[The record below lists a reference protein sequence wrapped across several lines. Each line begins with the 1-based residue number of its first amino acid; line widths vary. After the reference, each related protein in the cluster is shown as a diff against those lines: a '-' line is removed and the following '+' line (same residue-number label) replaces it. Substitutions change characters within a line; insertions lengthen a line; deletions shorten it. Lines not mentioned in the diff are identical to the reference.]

1 MPQGHPTTIPSL
13 GFTGSLSAGAMNLA
27 VGLRGQSPARQ
38 KTDVRGRA
46 HGDLPLTIRHP
57 QLQIF
62 LGYTKAGSV
71 FVFGNTL
78 VEEVFAFQV
87 SLGNGMWG
95 GRGRAWFS
103 SGLVQSSA
111 SSRMGLP

>member
-1 MPQGHPTTIPSL
+1 MPQGHPTTIHSL
-13 GFTGSLSAGAMNLA
+13 GITGSLSAGAMNLA
-27 VGLRGQSPARQ
+27 VGLGGSHLL
-38 KTDVRGRA
+38 GRA
-46 HGDLPLTIRHP
+46 HGDLPLNIRCP

-103 SGLVQSSA
+103 SGLVQSST